1 VKSHK
6 YDLVVIGAGSGGYAA
21 ARTARELGASVALVD
36 PGPLGG
42 LCILRGC
49 MPSKT
54 LLATSDRAQDVREA
68 KALGIA
74 TDAPRVDLPFVMAR
88 KREVIGGFTDYRV
101 EALRSFPLYEGAARF
116 LDGGHIAVG
125 EETTLEGKAFVVCTG
140 SIVAPAPIL
149 GLDEVGFIDSD
160 AALEL
165 ETLPKSLLVLGGGYV
180 ACELGQFFA
189 RLGVE
194 TTIAIRGK
202 QLLSGEDDDVGE
214 SLTRYFRD
222 EGIPVETGVQ
232 FSNFVRS
239 GANKVLHAVQAG
251 VARTFEAEEVFHAL
265 GRVPNV
271 GGLDLEKAGVRYH
284 PITGIEIGPDI
295 RTSTPNIFAVG
306 DVTGEYPLVH
316 VAIHQGEIAARN
328 AILGTSERADYRL
341 WRTHTIFTD
350 PQVAVVGETEKSL
363 KRAGA
368 QYLVG
373 SYLFSEHGK
382 AISIDRTKGFVKI
395 LASPSDG
402 KILGAAIVG
411 PEASDLIHEMI
422 VAMYFGATV
431 EDIVRIPHLHPT
443 LAEILTYPAE
453 DIIAQRTVGA
463 PSGVA
468 AAS

>member
-1 VKSHK
+1 
-6 YDLVVIGAGSGGYAA
+6 LVVIGAGSGGYAA
-21 ARTARELGASVALVD
+21 ARTARELGATVALVD

-74 TDAPRVDLPFVMAR
+74 TDAPRIDLPFVMAR

-116 LDGGHIAVG
+116 LDAGHIAIG
-125 EETTLEGKAFVVCTG
+125 DETTLDGKAFVVGTG

-165 ETLPKSLLVLGGGYV
+165 EKLPKSLLVLGGGYV

-194 TTIAIRGK
+194 TAIAIRGK
-202 QLLSGEDDDVGE
+202 HLLSAEDDDVGE

-222 EGIPVETGVQ
+222 EGILVETGVQ
-232 FSNFVRS
+232 FSHFVRS
-239 GANKVLHAVQAG
+239 GANKVLHAAQNG
-251 VARTFEAEEVFHAL
+251 VARTFEAAEVFHAL

-271 GGLDLEKAGVRYH
+271 DGLDLEKAGVRYH

-295 RTSTPNIFAVG
+295 RTSAPNIFAVG

-350 PQVAVVGETEKSL
+350 PQVAVVGETEKTL
-363 KRAGA
+363 KRAGLP
-368 QYLVG
+368 YLVG

-395 LASPSDG
+395 LAAPSDG

-453 DIIAQRTVGA
+453 DIIAQRSAGA